1 MASHLETDAIYE
13 AKVAAIMEPYKKAG
27 ISTVN
32 CNLQGIICFIFPK
45 DFAKINKFLHHL
57 IREGILPQ
65 LITQAREKG
74 IISGASSLN
83 PAAILDLNTW
93 LRTKEGQA
101 AIKEEYDMMKLKRKA
116 AKRLHRE
123 ISSVGEEVQRKVVDD
138 DVALNAGKRAR
149 MLDTEETNC

>member
-1 MASHLETDAIYE
+1 MASHLETNAMLE

-101 AIKEEYDMMKLKRKA
+101 AIKEEYDMRKLKRKA

-149 MLDTEETNC
+149 MVETEGTNC